1 MSTRAVINLS
11 TFFGTHNASFDGLND
26 SYCTVVWY
34 YIILNDLTDIFL
46 TQNMMHS
53 YLHKDFRNGQ
63 NTSPNLF
70 FFWITAYSGVSNN
83 RTVCIEPT
91 GQYIFPKNQY
101 MAKGQLFSDDFINSF
116 WN

>member
-1 MSTRAVINLS
+1 MDGPEVINLS

-46 TQNMMHS
+46 AQNMMHS
-53 YLHKDFRNGQ
+53 YLHKNLRNGR

-70 FFWITAYSGVSNN
+70 FFQITGYSEVPNN
-83 RTVCIEPT
+83 RTV
-91 GQYIFPKNQY
+91 
-101 MAKGQLFSDDFINSF
+101 
-116 WN
+116 